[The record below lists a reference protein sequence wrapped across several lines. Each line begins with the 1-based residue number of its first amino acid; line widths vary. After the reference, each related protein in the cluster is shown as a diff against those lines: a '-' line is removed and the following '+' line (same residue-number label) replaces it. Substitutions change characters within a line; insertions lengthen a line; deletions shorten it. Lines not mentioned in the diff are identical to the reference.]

1 MGTTGVLT
9 ASAAARSPA
18 APRTAQGCPASA
30 RPRGRP
36 TCAAGS
42 TVVVQML
49 FPRMLPSA
57 SLSESV
63 VFTGRFAHGYRVW
76 VRGPLISRQ

>member
-1 MGTTGVLT
+1 
-9 ASAAARSPA
+9 
-18 APRTAQGCPASA
+18 
-30 RPRGRP
+30 
-36 TCAAGS
+36 
-42 TVVVQML
+42 ML